1 MCQTLGNKRSRT
13 SSLTLLRPPPK
24 PVHQPEGCTVS
35 HPTTGRASNWHG
47 RGAGRGQ
54 GRGARAALRYM
65 GKRMKDGK
73 GAASGRKRHLSY
85 PALKERYV
93 VFGFACCFVFKQKF
107 LKRSRLHTN
116 QFLIRKNLI
125 LSAPGTAERII
136 TTPPTRARPSAG
148 FAHRRGTP
156 VSESHPFLSSAPG
169 ASRLSQETRGNCGK
183 SAARWAGRARLR
195 GLARSLRV
203 RRLRLRTSLAPPQV
217 PRSPWSGG
225 RNICAGATA
234 GRLQRLP
241 VLKSSFPS

>member
-54 GRGARAALRYM
+54 GRGARAALKYM

-156 VSESHPFLSSAPG
+156 VSESHPFFPPLREPAVCPRRLGGTVGKAQHAGRGARDSGAWPG
-169 ASRLSQETRGNCGK
+169 ACGCGGCA
-183 SAARWAGRARLR
+183 SGPAWLLRRYRAPRGRAGEISAR
-195 GLARSLRV
+195 G
-203 RRLRLRTSLAPPQV
+203 RRP
-217 PRSPWSGG
+217 
-225 RNICAGATA
+225 AGCSVC
-234 GRLQRLP
+234 P
-241 VLKSSFPS
+241 F